1 MYLHVQIFNPC
12 ILQTVVMTDQTRSI
26 DDDLEKRKRELATA
40 RARRYREKKR
50 LEAEQL
56 KTSNVNGTQTQTSE
70 NNAQVVKSFQENEL
84 QPTRVLRSRKRLQ
97 SLDQNSQMPNKTA
110 TQDGNLNKKVRVQP
124 VRAAAARKNVSYKYK

>member
-26 DDDLEKRKRELATA
+26 DDDLEKRKRELTTA

-56 KTSNVNGTQTQTSE
+56 KTSNVNGTQTSE
-70 NNAQVVKSFQENEL
+70 NNAQVVKSSQENEL
-84 QPTRVLRSRKRLQ
+84 QPRRVLRSRKRLQ

-124 VRAAAARKNVSYKYK
+124 ARAAAARKNASYKYK